1 MRILYKFL
9 RKVTVL
15 FLGTPLGCV
24 VIIGTMFG
32 LIWEAFK
39 WGFQIQT
46 EEVMDKLYHWDK
58 E

>member
-9 RKVTVL
+9 HKGTVL
-15 FLGTPLGCV
+15 FLGVPLGFM
-24 VIIGTMFG
+24 VIAGTLLG

-39 WGFQIQT
+39 FGFTTQAD
-46 EEVMDKLYHWDK
+46 EVYNKLVEWDD

>member
-9 RKVTVL
+9 RKSTVL

-39 WGFQIQT
+39 WGFESQAN
-46 EEVMDKLYHWDK
+46 EVYDKLNEWDK